1 MKLNDIL
8 KERVDYKYL
17 TQVILDAKPKHN
29 VYYNSGHNKVNIGGV
44 GYDKGDLV
52 QNFNQKP
59 GSSGKIKNN
68 FYYANQDPENTKKEV
83 EKLSRGKIKV
93 DIQKGYGGKP
103 VVVYIVKEGKMTEA
117 LKKGDVIKFKN
128 GKSIIILN
136 PKGDG
141 YDYQERGRRDK
152 GHHPKKWFDMMIR
165 TGKAVVEGKMTE
177 AIELVHVYKNGKLF
191 GTGELVKG
199 KKKGNKVLV
208 RYDGSKTEYVPEK
221 DVKLVEAKVSYNFSE
236 EELIRVIKQLK
247 RNASTEVNMIKAFE
261 KALGRKLTRDELFE
275 LKEASAKDK
284 FNAPPMN
291 KWWTGDKDALM
302 SAIYHAQRQLPPSN
316 KKAYNDQWK
325 SIVQQLQKKYPAPAN
340 IYKQKLREAEIN
352 EDFSQRKRNFTAE
365 LRKKMELAKNGTK
378 MKIGKYSWTKVKNN
392 WKGGKYNR
400 TEPGQLL
407 IPDIAD
413 DMHIDIK
420 NSRDYNA
427 ADVISKIKFEG
438 KITMKLSDV
447 LNENIKIV
455 KGNPVG
461 SSLAYRMSDSEHK
474 QALKWLEKA
483 AKADRQAQEVL
494 DTLDL
499 KYSSDLIISVNG
511 KLLSMYGNYGKLRFG
526 AGGKLGDSGMS
537 DADYKKVIKMMR

>member
-1 MKLNDIL
+1 MLN
-8 KERVDYKYL
+8 ERVDYKYL

-117 LKKGDVIKFKN
+117 FKKGDKVKYLDQPGVITN
-128 GKSIIILN
+128 VEDRMGKTYYSVKYKGPRGTRKARMVLSTDGSI
-136 PKGDG
+136 
-141 YDYQERGRRDK
+141 
-152 GHHPKKWFDMMIR
+152 
-165 TGKAVVEGKMTE
+165 TE

-275 LKEASAKDK
+275 LREASAKDK

-378 MKIGKYSWTKVKNN
+378 MKIGKHSWTKVKNN

-474 QALKWLEKA
+474 QALKWLENE
-483 AKADRQAQEVL
+483 AKSDRQAQEVL

-526 AGGKLGDSGMS
+526 AGGKLGNSGMS

>member
-1 MKLNDIL
+1 MKLNDML
-8 KERVDYKYL
+8 NERVDYKYL

-117 LKKGDVIKFKN
+117 FKKGDKVKYLDQPGVITN
-128 GKSIIILN
+128 VEDRMGKTYYSVKYKGPRGTRKARMVLSTDGSI
-136 PKGDG
+136 
-141 YDYQERGRRDK
+141 
-152 GHHPKKWFDMMIR
+152 
-165 TGKAVVEGKMTE
+165 TE

-247 RNASTEVNMIKAFE
+247 RGASTEVSMIKAFE

-275 LKEASAKDK
+275 LREASAKDK

-352 EDFSQRKRNFTAE
+352 EDFSQRKRNLTAE

-378 MKIGKYSWTKVKNN
+378 MKIGKHSWTKVKNN

-474 QALKWLEKA
+474 QALKWLEKE

-526 AGGKLGDSGMS
+526 AGGKLGNSGMS

>member
-1 MKLNDIL
+1 MKLNDML
-8 KERVDYKYL
+8 NERVDYKYL

-117 LKKGDVIKFKN
+117 FKKGDKVKYLDQPGVITN
-128 GKSIIILN
+128 VEDRMGKTYYSVKYKGPRGTRKARMVLSTDGSI
-136 PKGDG
+136 
-141 YDYQERGRRDK
+141 
-152 GHHPKKWFDMMIR
+152 
-165 TGKAVVEGKMTE
+165 TE
-177 AIELVHVYKNGKLF
+177 AIELVHVYKNGRLF

-247 RNASTEVNMIKAFE
+247 RGASTEVSMIKAFE

-275 LKEASAKDK
+275 LREASAKDK

-378 MKIGKYSWTKVKNN
+378 MKIGKHSWTKVKNN

-474 QALKWLEKA
+474 QALKWLEKE

-526 AGGKLGDSGMS
+526 AGGKLGNSGMS

>member
-8 KERVDYKYL
+8 NERVDYKYL

-141 YDYQERGRRDK
+141 YDYQERGRREK

-165 TGKAVVEGKMTE
+165 TGKAVVEGKMT
-177 AIELVHVYKNGKLF
+177 
-191 GTGELVKG
+191 
-199 KKKGNKVLV
+199 
-208 RYDGSKTEYVPEK
+208 
-221 DVKLVEAKVSYNFSE
+221 EAKVSYNFSE

-275 LKEASAKDK
+275 LREASAKDK

-378 MKIGKYSWTKVKNN
+378 MKIGKHSWTKVKNN

-526 AGGKLGDSGMS
+526 AGGKLGSSGMS